1 MDPESRPDE
10 QSTDDVT
17 LENAAPPSFV
27 SVELVLEEESN
38 VLYAHVVE
46 VPEPVALDL
55 PALQQMLDG
64 QGFASL
70 SFEPNALN
78 GVLRR
83 VQNREFGEYAIAHR
97 RDAEI
102 SVSATAD
109 KLQVLLTTTRA
120 YGGETVTLERLRGAI
135 AKARIAESVVSSEA
149 LQRAVRE
156 QVVSNLVIGKG
167 TAPQSGSD
175 SRLEM
180 LINLDDEVS
189 RPREG
194 EDGRVDHY
202 SVRDFVIVEP
212 GTRLARRHPP
222 TRGVPGRDVFGK
234 TITARDGKDIPLPKE
249 MPGVLPDPRDP
260 TVLVAEYKGHPVA
273 IAGGIR
279 VDKTLLMEYVDLRT
293 GNIDFDGSVLVK
305 GDVAAGVVVKATG
318 DITVKGTV
326 ENSGLDA
333 GGNLAVA
340 RGITGSESAM
350 NGGKREV
357 LVRAAGNLEAGF
369 ASGVELAAGQDVSVK
384 EYLNHCETLA
394 LDRVLVGQKGGHG
407 LIVGGTTHGCQ
418 GVLARVMGS
427 PANVKTF
434 LSVGSHDEM
443 ERSREEALQERRD
456 LLARLEQLKTMLASM
471 EAKTGDDGEPDKL
484 AEKVRRTIEDFE
496 RRTVE
501 VDVRIEDLGAQ
512 CETAEQAAVSCNQ
525 RVYPGVVV
533 EIGGAVLS
541 VRTEGT
547 GGCFQLKDGE
557 ISWE

>member
-1 MDPESRPDE
+1 VR
-10 QSTDDVT
+10 
-17 LENAAPPSFV
+17 
-27 SVELVLEEESN
+27 
-38 VLYAHVVE
+38 
-46 VPEPVALDL
+46 
-55 PALQQMLDG
+55 
-64 QGFASL
+64 
-70 SFEPNALN
+70 
-78 GVLRR
+78 
-83 VQNREFGEYAIAHR
+83 
-97 RDAEI
+97 
-102 SVSATAD
+102 
-109 KLQVLLTTTRA
+109 LTTTRS
-120 YGGETVTLERLRGAI
+120 YGGETVTLERLRAAI
-135 AKARIAESVVSSEA
+135 GKARIAESVVATEV

-167 TAPQSGSD
+167 AAPQAGID
-175 SRLEM
+175 SRMEM
-180 LINLDDEVS
+180 LINLDEGVS
-189 RPREG
+189 RPRES

-222 TRGVPGRDVFGK
+222 SKGVPGRDVFGK
-234 TITARDGKDIPLPKE
+234 TITARDGKDIPLP
-249 MPGVLPDPRDP
+249 
-260 TVLVAEYKGHPVA
+260 VA

-279 VDKTLLMEYVDLRT
+279 VDKTLLMDYVDLRT

-357 LVRAAGNLEAGF
+357 LVRAAGNVEAGF
-369 ASGVELAAGQDVSVK
+369 ASGVEISAGRDLAVK

-427 PANVKTF
+427 PASVKTF
-434 LSVGSHDEM
+434 LTVGSHDEL

-471 EAKTGDDGEPDKL
+471 EGKTSDDGEPDKL

-501 VDVRIEDLGAQ
+501 VDVRIEDLDAR

-541 VRTEGT
+541 LRTEGS

-557 ISWE
+557 ITWE